1 MIENVLT
8 YIPPIGEDLQHI
20 IVDGEGVCLHSDT
33 YLLAHLQDMKLSDN
47 MVNVIQSRLSE
58 VKDSMS
64 EELRTS
70 FDKLNDFEKMDFTD
84 SRYSQFLSDKI
95 AKTKQFMS
103 EMDKEIQSK
112 KDSEESEKL
121 FTAQKSLRDFILR
134 LSSPDE
140 INDSDN

>member
-1 MIENVLT
+1 MLENVLT
-8 YIPPIGEDLQHI
+8 YIPPIGEELQHI
-20 IVDGEGVCLHSDT
+20 VVGNEGVCLHSDT
-33 YLLAHLQDMKLSDN
+33 YLLAHLQDLKLSDN

-70 FDKLNDFEKMDFTD
+70 FDKLNDFEKMDLTD

-121 FTAQKSLRDFILR
+121 FAAQKSLRDFIIR
-134 LSSPDE
+134 LSSPEE
-140 INDSDN
+140 IKDSDN

>member
-1 MIENVLT
+1 MLENVLT
-8 YIPPIGEDLQHI
+8 YIPPIGEELQHV
-20 IVDGEGVCLHSDT
+20 IVENEGVCLHSDT
-33 YLLAHLQDMKLSDN
+33 YLLAHLHDMKLSDN

-64 EELRTS
+64 EDLRKS

-103 EMDKEIQSK
+103 EMDKEIQSN

-121 FTAQKSLRDFILR
+121 FAASKSLRDFILR
-134 LSSPDE
+134 LSSPGEIDE
-140 INDSDN
+140 KE